1 MNRTMPKSRDKSWQS
16 LYRKDISRFL
26 NPNVKSVSG
35 NLASVL
41 ARAAI
46 VHGNVQSGTTISE
59 ILQMGILRMIPIAYE
74 PRLTRL

>member
-1 MNRTMPKSRDKSWQS
+1 MNRTTPKSRDKSWQS

-46 VHGNVQSGTTISE
+46 AHGNVQRGTTISE
-59 ILQMGILRMIPIAYE
+59 ILQMGDITDDSNRI
-74 PRLTRL
+74 